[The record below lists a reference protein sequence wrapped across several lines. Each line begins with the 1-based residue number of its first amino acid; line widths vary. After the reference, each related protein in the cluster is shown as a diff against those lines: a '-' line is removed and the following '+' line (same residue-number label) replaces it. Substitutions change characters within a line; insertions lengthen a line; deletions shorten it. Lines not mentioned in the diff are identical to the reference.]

1 VALLRPR
8 AAVLG
13 LFGPWLRRLRLRG
26 LARISMTKPFR
37 AAVAAA
43 LVAAAPLAVL
53 AQAVQAPASA
63 SPPAPSA
70 SSPAS
75 AAQAAHK
82 SAFDGYRRFDDQKVQ
97 PWREANDKVGRI
109 GGWRAY
115 ARESA
120 GDETKKP

>member
-1 VALLRPR
+1 VAPLRLR
-8 AAVLG
+8 AAVTG

-26 LARISMTKPFR
+26 LARISMTHPFR

-43 LVAAAPLAVL
+43 LVAAAPQAL
-53 AQAVQAPASA
+53 AQAVQADTSA
-63 SPPAPSA
+63 PPPAPGA
-70 SSPAS
+70 SSPAP
-75 AAQAAHK
+75 AAQAVRK